1 METRLRVLLVLAGLP
16 TPEVQVTVSA
26 DGRTFRFDLAY
37 PQERIAIEYDGA
49 HHFDSEAQ
57 KKADVRRNDPLR
69 REGWTIVSVVSR
81 GILRDPAGTID
92 QIAWLLTDRGRSVR
106 RSAEWTVHFPQAARD
121 RRGLPGGLSPAPAES
136 CDSAMRDFSPHQT
149 R

>member
-57 KKADVRRNDPLR
+57 KQAAVRRNDPLR

-92 QIAWLLTDRGRSVR
+92 QIAWLLTDRGRRVR
-106 RSAEWTVHFPQAARD
+106 RSAEWTVHFPQREIA
-121 RRGLPGGLSPAPAES
+121 GGYRAG
-136 CDSAMRDFSPHQT
+136 
-149 R
+149 